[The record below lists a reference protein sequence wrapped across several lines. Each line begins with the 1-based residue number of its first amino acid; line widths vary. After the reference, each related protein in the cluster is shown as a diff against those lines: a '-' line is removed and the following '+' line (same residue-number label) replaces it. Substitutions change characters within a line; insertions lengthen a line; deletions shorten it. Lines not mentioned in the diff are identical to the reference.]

1 MAIDHV
7 VSLDCAPKRAL
18 GGEPAL
24 VDRIKA
30 RSRAEGVIRFAR
42 EHGDQRPVDAIT
54 FKIGVMGPKG
64 VVEEREASVSSLL
77 QHSAVLEHH
86 RTACASCPANRGKRE
101 GFGCYESINYP
112 IRASTEEWLIRRLP
126 KALDSTTGYF
136 FGEALVDFQWDGA
149 QAAQMRGSGRTFFES
164 EEQLGVEYGDDIV
177 IGSNIVFNM
186 MFHLGHLGA
195 EHAKLL
201 CLFLG
206 VLPHDIDPQA
216 LVGPD
221 WVRAIVPIPRQDGPE
236 EQMAEFLRACAKSA
250 ELGVDL
256 LIDG

>member
-18 GGEPAL
+18 GVEGL

-42 EHGDQRPVDAIT
+42 EHGDTRPVEAIT
-54 FKIGVMGPKG
+54 FKIGMMGPKG
-64 VVEEREASVSSLL
+64 VFEEREASVSSLL
-77 QHSAVLEHH
+77 QHSAALEPH
-86 RTACASCPANRGKRE
+86 RGACATCPANRGKRE
-101 GFGCYESINYP
+101 GFGCYQSINYP
-112 IRASTEEWLIRRLP
+112 IRASTEEWLVQRLP
-126 KALDSTTGYF
+126 PTLDCTAGYF
-136 FGEALVDFQWDGA
+136 FGQALVDFKWDGA
-149 QAAQMRGSGRTFFES
+149 QAAEMRGSSRTFFES
-164 EEQLGVEYGDDIV
+164 EEQIGVDYGDDVI
-177 IGSNIVFNM
+177 IGSNIVFHM
-186 MFHLGHLGA
+186 MFHLGHLGS

-206 VLPHDIDPQA
+206 VLPHDVDPKI
-216 LVGPD
+216 LVTPD
-221 WVRAIVPIPRQDGPE
+221 WTKAIVPIAPQEEPE
-236 EQMAEFLRACAKSA
+236 EQMADFLRACAKSA